1 MKLAW
6 FAFITCLVAFA
17 CNHSSAGKTGKN
29 CPAGIPLCRC
39 RKKGTVVCMKSNC
52 LKRLPTGNITFEE
65 GLKITGIVVS
75 RQRSFRVIRSRDLA
89 VLPNLKS
96 ARFFNN
102 GIYAVLHGAFSN
114 VPNLKRLDLHKNML
128 SAVPNEIRSLPNL
141 KSLNLGGNKIK
152 SIRPDV
158 FVGNPLLKKLILKR
172 NRIET
177 FPSSLPPSLA
187 KISIG
192 DNLIPRF
199 GDLRYL
205 KGLKIIKAEQNRLTS
220 IGADLLP
227 SSLVELSVCRNRLT
241 STIESLDVSNLMH
254 LRRLM
259 LGGNIGIGPIT
270 QNTFFRGINSLQELG
285 IGHSNIDVIHPDA
298 FACLAHLRVVDM
310 GGNLLRKVNF
320 DWFHSNINLREV
332 KVSGNP
338 LECNCE
344 LVSSLESL
352 NRKILNSFPRDST
365 GTFRSFAIDSSH
377 IVCND
382 IDMRLAT
389 MQHGEMNKNYTSI
402 VKSRCTIQGPS
413 SGKKPICRHLAAP
426 IASDKVVTRPKPT
439 LFATRFIPSST
450 RSTATST
457 LRPTTSTLPPTTT
470 TLPPRTSTLPPTT
483 STLPPT
489 TTTLP
494 PTTSTLP
501 PTTSTLPPT
510 TSTLPPTTTTL
521 PPTTTTLPP
530 TTTTLPPT
538 TTTTTIPQTTT
549 STKLPVTTTLGNNAP
564 DIQER
569 FCTDD
574 GVTCILPFV
583 YDGVSYNECAPYRS
597 STTWTWCYT
606 DDGGTWDYCAK
617 CPELN

>member
-6 FAFITCLVAFA
+6 FVFITCLVAFA
-17 CNHSSAGKTGKN
+17 CNHSYANRTGKN

-39 RKKGTVVCMKSNC
+39 RKKGTVVCMKTNC

-65 GLKITGIVVS
+65 GLKITSIVVS

-114 VPNLKRLDLHKNML
+114 VPNLKRLDLHKNVL

-141 KSLNLGGNKIK
+141 RSLNLGGNKIK
-152 SIRPDV
+152 SIRPGV
-158 FVGNPLLKKLILKR
+158 FARNTVLKKLILKR

-187 KISIG
+187 KLSIG

-205 KGLKIIKAEQNRLTS
+205 RGLKIIKAEQNRLTS
-220 IGADLLP
+220 IGAGLLP

-254 LRRLM
+254 LRRLL

-270 QNTFFRGINSLQELG
+270 QNTFFRGTNSLRELG

-298 FACLAHLRVVDM
+298 FACLIHLKVVDL
-310 GGNLLRKVNF
+310 GGNLLRKVNS
-320 DWFHSNINLREV
+320 DWFHSNSNLREV

-344 LVSSLESL
+344 LVSTLESL
-352 NRKILNSFPRDST
+352 NRKILNLFPRDST

-402 VKSRCTIQGPS
+402 VKSRCTIQGPR
-413 SGKKPICRHLAAP
+413 SGKTPNCRHLAAP

-439 LFATRFIPSST
+439 LPATRFVPSST
-450 RSTATST
+450 RSTATT
-457 LRPTTSTLPPTTT
+457 VPTSTTTKTSIPTTT
-470 TLPPRTSTLPPTT
+470 
-483 STLPPT
+483 TLPPT

-494 PTTSTLP
+494 PTTTTLP
-501 PTTSTLPPT
+501 PTTTTLPPT
-510 TSTLPPTTTTL
+510 TTTLPPTTTTL

-564 DIQER
+564 GIVDIQER

-583 YDGVSYNECAPYRS
+583 YEGVSYNKCAPYRS

-606 DDGGTWDYCAK
+606 DDGSTWDYCAE
-617 CPELN
+617 CPVGPVNISLYF